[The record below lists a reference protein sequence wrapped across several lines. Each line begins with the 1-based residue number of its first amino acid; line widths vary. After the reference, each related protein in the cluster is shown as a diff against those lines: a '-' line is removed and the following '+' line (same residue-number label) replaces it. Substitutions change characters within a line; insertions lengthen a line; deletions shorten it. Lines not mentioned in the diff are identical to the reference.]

1 MVHFG
6 EFMKT
11 WSLLSNSVTRQVS
24 FNRSKIGGKCRN
36 SKIQMRHFGWF
47 SNTVQK
53 FEFTT
58 RIPSLSAPSFAST
71 QPQNLIILANFGLK
85 MASED
90 LWRIVR
96 GGHLL
101 FRNYEIVF
109 TKWKKKKNIRSN
121 EKSCIGV
128 QSSVNRVEPKIVV
141 KMKVYIRKL
150 RKLWK
155 FRCRFYFI
163 LGTFFYKNWGV

>member
-1 MVHFG
+1 MP
-6 EFMKT
+6 K
-11 WSLLSNSVTRQVS
+11 WSILASFWKPEACGQTVLPDRSVL
-24 FNRSKIGGKCRN
+24 IGQKLVENAEIKKFKCD
-36 SKIQMRHFGWF
+36 ILGDFQ
-47 SNTVQK
+47 NTVQK

-85 MASED
+85 MASEA
-90 LWRIVR
+90 LWRNR
-96 GGHLL
+96 T
-101 FRNYEIVF
+101 Y
-109 TKWKKKKNIRSN
+109 KMKKKNVRNN

-163 LGTFFYKNWGV
+163 LGTFFFNKNWGV

>member
-85 MASED
+85 MASEA
-90 LWRIVR
+90 LWRNR
-96 GGHLL
+96 T
-101 FRNYEIVF
+101 Y
-109 TKWKKKKNIRSN
+109 KMKKKKNVRNN

-163 LGTFFYKNWGV
+163 LGTFFL